1 MYPIYVLGQRQY
13 EVALIPVPAPAPEA
27 VEQSASCG
35 EKEADGPIP
44 TERGIGIMIAMLA
57 VLDLVAKVLSIS
69 ASGLTIYILISR
81 KRPK

>member
-1 MYPIYVLGQRQY
+1 MYPINVPGQRQY

-27 VEQSASCG
+27 VERSASCG

-44 TERGIGIMIAMLA
+44 TEGGIGIMIAMLA

-81 KRPK
+81 KRSK